1 MYRFSTR
8 VYGLTKRS
16 FPEDYAEPGDYISE
30 AGISALLNLF
40 LCCYIFFFLKEYSGT
55 THSESWVIRLQV
67 HELHR
72 IYGMQKTLMQNI
84 SWMEFDQYDLNKVST
99 QPSLL
104 PCESVKSTDLWQVE
118 VNMDDL
124 YRSATNSLSTVLP
137 FVVC

>member
-1 MYRFSTR
+1 M
-8 VYGLTKRS
+8 
-16 FPEDYAEPGDYISE
+16 
-30 AGISALLNLF
+30 LLH
-40 LCCYIFFFLKEYSGT
+40 FFFLKEYNGT